1 MSYLE
6 HEADMMISDEEESG
20 EETLPSKT
28 KQAVKLN
35 FSSSGAKTAKPPQFP
50 AIHIDAS
57 KTRKLLSERRKE
69 RANHPLIERLTSGQ
83 RVEYI
88 HKLEKLI
95 QKLKSKTVDELTDLY
110 YGIKDA
116 SFRDLIMK
124 AFHQK
129 RMDELKDWEEQIGE

>member
-28 KQAVKLN
+28 KQAVKLSV
-35 FSSSGAKTAKPPQFP
+35 SSSGAKTAKPPQFP
-50 AIHIDAS
+50 AIHQDAS

-95 QKLKSKTVDELTDLY
+95 QKLKSKTVDELPDLY

-129 RMDELKDWEEQIGE
+129 RMNELKDWEEQVGK